1 VTAAAAVVAVFR
13 THSRN
18 VDVTVESQIG
28 DLGLDSLDRLSA
40 VMDLEEQLNLDIPD
54 EAAEGSRTVGD
65 AVEWVR
71 GRVAA

>member
-13 THSRN
+13 QHSRN

-54 EAAEGSRTVGD
+54 EAASEWRTVGD
-65 AVEWVR
+65 VVEWVR
-71 GRVAA
+71 GAL

>member
-1 VTAAAAVVAVFR
+1 VTVAAAVVSVFR
-13 THSRN
+13 LHSRN

-54 EAAEGSRTVGD
+54 EAVERWRTVGD

-71 GRVAA
+71 GRVA